1 MPAPQKPASAK
12 GSRVVKGESRCH
24 RRVLWSVMWHLRRV
38 QVLGKS
44 LVQPGFPLD
53 ISLKQDTV
61 RLKSGT
67 RGPASVSQRR
77 DAKSSQMVGPLLK
90 LKCT

>member
-1 MPAPQKPASAK
+1 MPASQKPASAK
-12 GSRVVKGESRCH
+12 GSRVVKGASRCH
-24 RRVLWSVMWHLRRV
+24 RRVLCSVMWHLRTA

-53 ISLKQDTV
+53 ISLEP
-61 RLKSGT
+61 GT

-77 DAKSSQMVGPLLK
+77 DAKSYK
-90 LKCT
+90 